1 MEKSHQSYHTTKF
14 DNTEIII
21 YDDNLL
27 MKRVGLLFLLIFGYL
42 FFKSV
47 SEKTY
52 AQEVERAYFKLK
64 SANAFSLVV
73 PYIHHEFDNQ
83 TFSIQAP
90 QSVIDKLKNNP
101 NLEFKGMVSLW
112 KVFDSKLP
120 LVPELPSLNNISRRS
135 TSALN
140 CSPSSQVPW
149 GVTKVNGGSGGSG
162 VIVAVLDTGVKT
174 DHPDLKSNIVDC
186 TDAQYSSLRKR
197 CSDKNGH
204 GTHVA
209 GTIAANGKIVGVA
222 PQAKIAAVQVCSSGG
237 YCWSDDVA
245 RGIRYAA
252 DKGYQVV
259 NLSLGGSSM
268 TSVEKDAIDY
278 ATNKGVLV
286 IAAAGN
292 SGPAIGSI
300 NYPGAYYKV
309 VAVGATQSSDSIPSF
324 SSRGTN
330 PGSQVYVVEEK
341 DIEFAA
347 PGVSVESTYKD
358 RCYAVG
364 TGTSMA
370 TPHVSGLSAKLWQ
383 GSAQNTREYLQ
394 NRAKLY
400 DLDIAGDDPASGFG
414 LATAP

>member
-1 MEKSHQSYHTTKF
+1 
-14 DNTEIII
+14 
-21 YDDNLL
+21 
-27 MKRVGLLFLLIFGYL
+27 MKRIGFLFLLIFSYL
-42 FFKSV
+42 FFRSV
-47 SEKTY
+47 SDKTY

-64 SANAFSLVV
+64 SSNSFSLVV

-112 KVFDSKLP
+112 KISQAPIF
-120 LVPELPSLNNISRRS
+120 NNISRHNS
-135 TSALN
+135 LAAT
-140 CSPSSQVPW
+140 CSPSTQTPW
-149 GVTKVNGGSGGSG
+149 GITKVNGSSGGSG
-162 VIVAVLDTGVKT
+162 VTVAVLDTGVKT
-174 DHPDLKSNIVDC
+174 DHPDLKGNIIDC
-186 TDAQYSSLRKR
+186 VDAQYSSLRKR
-197 CSDKNGH
+197 CADKNGH

-209 GTIAANGKIVGVA
+209 GTIAANGKIIGVS

-237 YCWSDDVA
+237 LCWSDDVA

-252 DKGYQVV
+252 DKGYKVI

-268 TSVEKDAIDY
+268 TSIEKDAIDY
-278 ATNKGVLV
+278 AVGKGVLIV
-286 IAAAGN
+286 AAAGN
-292 SGPAIGSI
+292 SGPNIGSI

-309 VAVGATQSSDSIPSF
+309 VAVGATQSNDTIPSF

-330 PGSQVYVVEEK
+330 PGSQTYLVEEK

-358 RCYAVG
+358 GCYAVG

-370 TPHVSGLSAKLWQ
+370 TPHVSGLAAKLWQ
-383 GSAQNTREYLQ
+383 GNAQTTREYLQ
-394 NRAKLY
+394 NRAKLI
-400 DLDIAGDDPASGFG
+400 DLDVIGDDPASGFG
-414 LATAP
+414 LPTAP